1 MSVVDDGDWVDVH
14 HVARLVGRT
23 PETVRRWIW
32 TGRLSAVKR
41 GNKLYVARSELG
53 GLAPDSEGSPD
64 SLADWADRARELSRG
79 GSSPSAADLVL
90 EDRRD
95 RSAAGAGR

>member
-1 MSVVDDGDWVDVH
+1 MH
-14 HVARLVGRT
+14 RIARLVGRT

-32 TGRLSAVKR
+32 TGRLTAVKR

-53 GLAPDSEGSPD
+53 GLVSSGEVAE
-64 SLADWADRARELSRG
+64 SLAEWADRARELARG
-79 GSSPSAADLVL
+79 GSVASAADLVL

-95 RSAAGAGR
+95 RSGAGAGR